1 MKATFGSSV
10 ATTSLI
16 GKSHSQSWSMSF
28 ISQNLIRGNAQSCSS
43 MTTPPRAPMATGMS
57 SRWRIRGCVVWGGS
71 DEYRT
76 GAVCNIFDFYL
87 VFSKDISRGNLNKYS
102 PVCSRWTSCHLVKE
116 AVGDLAGSSGDNN
129 AKRSL
134 LCHLCNT
141 SQSFFR

>member
-1 MKATFGSSV
+1 MSLQELRQQYKSLHLSIPSLRGMAPTRKAASTSLVKNIKLNLVGFNYKISKDQDFRALALLLTLKATLGSSV

-16 GKSHSQSWSMSF
+16 GVSQSWSMSF

-76 GAVCNIFDFYL
+76 GAACKIF
-87 VFSKDISRGNLNKYS
+87 
-102 PVCSRWTSCHLVKE
+102 H
-116 AVGDLAGSSGDNN
+116 
-129 AKRSL
+129 
-134 LCHLCNT
+134 
-141 SQSFFR
+141 